1 MPTAVMK
8 PASMKTLITTFLFL
22 FVLLGSIISSRAI
35 ADEIALYAG
44 YTLGANDDDRITAL
58 SYSIDTSSSFDWAD
72 GFVFTFGE
80 FNGLDKKYSWN
91 DFEDVFYFSAG
102 AYWQL
107 FAGDDTRFTFEFSPT
122 YIDGNYYYAHYVGSR
137 WHFMSSLNYT
147 YFIVGSD
154 VFTSLRYQH
163 TSNGGLAPPNPG
175 VDGLGLQ
182 IGYRW

>member
-1 MPTAVMK
+1 MLTAVTK
-8 PASMKTLITTFLFL
+8 PASMKTLITTLLFM
-22 FVLLGSIISSRAI
+22 FVLLGSLTSSRAT

-58 SYSIDTSSSFDWAD
+58 SYSLDAPSSFSWAD
-72 GFVFTFGE
+72 GVVFTLGE
-80 FNGLDKKYSWN
+80 FNGLDKKYGWN
-91 DFEDVFYFSAG
+91 DFDDVLYYSVG
-102 AYWQL
+102 AYWH
-107 FAGDDTRFTFEFSPT
+107 FFEGKSTRFTFGFSPT
-122 YIDGNYYYAHYVGSR
+122 YVDDNYYYAHYVGSR

-147 YFIVGSD
+147 YFIAGSD
-154 VFTSLRYQH
+154 VFASVRYQH